1 MHSDNLLHS
10 PLPNYCPSLAIPHG
24 AGNERNTCLPN
35 TVLLKIPQK
44 VGAQKCKMV
53 AKVYKYR
60 YNYRHKITSTKVH
73 SSSLPVVVLDVGL
86 TLQGAI
92 SRYKTLQLK
101 DNTIQYT
108 IIQHSTQGAQSWAKT
123 RFLSLLSWTLIFLL
137 LSVSST
143 VASAADNL
151 PLLNFCQSSS
161 LASWERGSIPRRS
174 SSPLN
179 WRNKQMS
186 LGARVH
192 QSLCIQPRFDPSN
205 TWTRWSSVTS
215 LRASRALREI
225 L

>member
-1 MHSDNLLHS
+1 MHSYNLLHS

-53 AKVYKYR
+53 AKVYKCR
-60 YNYRHKITSTKVH
+60 YNYRYKITSTKIH
-73 SSSLPVVVLDVGL
+73 SFSLPVEVLDVGL

-101 DNTIQYT
+101 DNTIQYK
-108 IIQHSTQGAQSWAKT
+108 IIQYSTQGAQDWART
-123 RFLSLLSWTLIFLL
+123 RFLSLLSWTRILL
-137 LSVSST
+137 LFSVSST
-143 VASAADNL
+143 VASATDNL
-151 PLLNFCQSSS
+151 PLLNFCQLSS

-174 SSPLN
+174 SSPFN
-179 WRNKQMS
+179 RRNKRMS
-186 LGARVH
+186 LGARMH
-192 QSLCIQPRFDPSN
+192 WSLCMQARFDPSN
-205 TWTRWSSVTS
+205 TRTRWSS
-215 LRASRALREI
+215 LRASRAPREI